1 MPSDASSQSR
11 SAAHASSIESLE
23 RYIDPLYSYILRR
36 VRQLEG
42 MGVIYRGALSTPA
55 LVNETILSALR
66 DIQKRPSEVSFYSWL
81 RQLARKIVDREVTR
95 VQEEERYEASLDVPV
110 PRRVRPL
117 PDHPPPERFHLID
130 VLPDPKEPKPWTVLE
145 NRRLQDYFSRM
156 LGELPEAWREP
167 FLLSMV
173 DDYSIEEIA
182 EIEGTSV
189 AEVNHA
195 IELAREW
202 IQAKLAEEYEQQLPI
217 RPWETLIRVA
227 EEARIPDVYRS
238 GLLERL
244 RSARQASEG
253 LSEIP

>member
-1 MPSDASSQSR
+1 MPSDASSRSQSDE
-11 SAAHASSIESLE
+11 HASSIESLE
-23 RYIDPLYSYILRR
+23 RYISPLYSYILRR

-42 MGVIYRGALSTPA
+42 KGVIYRGALSTPA
-55 LVNETILSALR
+55 LVNMTILSALQN
-66 DIQKRPSEVSFYSWL
+66 IQQRPLEVPFYSWL
-81 RQLARKIVDREVTR
+81 RHLARNIVEREVTR
-95 VQEEERYEASLDVPV
+95 VQEEERHEASFDAPV
-110 PRRVRPL
+110 PKRMRPL
-117 PDHPPPERFHLID
+117 ADQPLERFHLVD

-145 NRRLQDYFSRM
+145 NRRLQDYFSCM
-156 LGELPEAWREP
+156 LGELPDAWREP
-167 FLLSMV
+167 FLLSVV
-173 DDYSIEEIA
+173 DDYPVEEIA

-189 AEVNHA
+189 AKVNHA

-202 IQAKLAEEYEQQLPI
+202 ILTKLAEEYEQQLPV

-238 GLLERL
+238 GLLEQL